1 MYEIL
6 STRIFYDQDVY
17 TSLDSIFTAESNSAK
32 KSAKENPRFH
42 LLMTDV
48 TFPAIWG
55 RHPRPCCSKAL
66 EEKLQ
71 QGLGH
76 GLSWFQRYLKLLKR
90 T

>member
-55 RHPRPCCSKAL
+55 RHPRTCCSKAL
-66 EEKLQ
+66 NERLQ

-76 GLSWFQRYLKLLKR
+76 GLS
-90 T
+90 